1 MDIKLKKVSGPFAP
15 IPIRT
20 EDVAKIILDAAFK
33 VHTALGPGL
42 LESVYEV
49 CLKHE
54 LRLNKIKVDTQLTLP
69 VVYEDITV
77 DSGLRLDMK
86 VEDCVIVE
94 IKAVENMIPLYKAQ
108 LFTYLKLTRLRLG
121 LLINFNVAHL
131 RNGII
136 RVVN

>member
-1 MDIKLKKVSGPFAP
+1 MDIKLKMVSGPFAA
-15 IPIRT
+15 IPNRT

-108 LFTYLKLTRLRLG
+108 L
-121 LLINFNVAHL
+121 
-131 RNGII
+131 
-136 RVVN
+136 